1 MINRVLIRIKVVQML
16 YSYLL
21 TKSEFR
27 IETAPDSPGKDRRFA
42 YMVYLDTLLF
52 ILELSGYRVQGP
64 DSNSPAKYIG
74 ENKHL
79 AANKMMASLINEE
92 QIRSLILKRNT
103 RIASFDKALSP
114 VLEAITAT
122 SAYRSYIRLKERTLA
137 DDITFWTTMLR
148 TVIAKNPVFM
158 ECARENGEFTI
169 SGYDRGILMVEDTL
183 RSYSDNRGMLTEA
196 RNSLQRSLDKAYE
209 LYHLLLL
216 LPVEITRM
224 RDQQIDAARHKYLP
238 TDEDL
243 NPNTRFIDN
252 HLPALIAS
260 SPSMEE
266 YLKANP
272 VSWADDF
279 DLVKRLLDQI
289 MASEV
294 YAAYMSA
301 PATDRATDCDFWR
314 TVFRTIILP
323 SDDLAEVLESKSL
336 YWNDDIDI
344 MGTFVLKTIKRI
356 GTSDK
361 ADVSLLPQYK
371 DDEDARFGADLF
383 LDTVNHFDDYRAYI
397 DKFINSSQWDPE
409 RLAFMDI
416 VIMTTAIAE
425 MLNYPQIPIPVT
437 LNEYI
442 EIANSYST
450 PRSGAFVNGILYSVI
465 NYLKEQGKLT
475 KE

>member
-64 DSNSPAKYIG
+64 DSDSPAKYIG

-79 AANKMMASLINEE
+79 TANKMMASLINEE
-92 QIRSLILKRNT
+92 QIRSLILKRNS
-103 RIASFDKALSP
+103 RIASFDKALAP
-114 VLEAITAT
+114 VLEAITST
-122 SAYRSYIRLKERTLA
+122 SAYRSYIRLKERTLS
-137 DDITFWTTMLR
+137 DDINFWTTMLR

-158 ECARENGEFTI
+158 ECARANDEYTI
-169 SGYDRGILMVEDTL
+169 AGYDRGIIMVEDTL

-224 RDQQIDAARHKYLP
+224 REQQIDAARHKFLP
-238 TDEDL
+238 TDADL

-252 HLPALIAS
+252 QLPALIAS

-272 VSWADDF
+272 VSWADDP
-279 DLVKRLLDQI
+279 DLIRRLLDLI
-289 MASEV
+289 MSSEV
-294 YAAYMSA
+294 YAEYMAA
-301 PATDRATDCDFWR
+301 PSVDRHADCDFWR

-323 SDDLAEVLESKSL
+323 SDDLAEILESKSV
-336 YWNDDIDI
+336 YWNDDLDI

-356 GTSDK
+356 ASSGK
-361 ADVSLLPQYK
+361 AEISLLPKYK
-371 DDEDARFGADLF
+371 DEEDARFGADLF
-383 LDTVNHFDDYRAYI
+383 LDTVTRFDEYRSYI

-465 NYLKEQGKLT
+465 NYLKEEGKLT

>member
-64 DSNSPAKYIG
+64 ESDSPAKYIG

-79 AANKMMASLINEE
+79 ASNKMMASLINEE
-92 QIRSLILKRNT
+92 QIRSLILKRNS
-103 RIASFDKALSP
+103 RIASFDKALAP
-114 VLEAITAT
+114 VLEAITST
-122 SAYRSYIRLKERTLA
+122 SAYRSYIRLKERTLS
-137 DDITFWTTMLR
+137 DDINFWTTILR
-148 TVIAKNPVFM
+148 TVIAKNPEFM
-158 ECARENGEFTI
+158 ECARANDEYTI
-169 SGYDRGILMVEDTL
+169 AGYDRGILMAEETL

-196 RNSLQRSLDKAYE
+196 RNALQRSLDKAYE

-216 LPVEITRM
+216 LPVEITRL
-224 RDQQIDAARHKYLP
+224 RDQQIDAARHKFLP

-252 HLPALIAS
+252 QLPALIAS

-272 VSWADDF
+272 VSWADDP
-279 DLVKRLLDQI
+279 DLIRRLLDLI
-289 MASEV
+289 MSSEV
-294 YAAYMSA
+294 YAEYMAA
-301 PATDRATDCDFWR
+301 PKVDRQADCDFWR

-323 SDDLAEVLESKSL
+323 SDDLAEVLESKSV
-336 YWNDDIDI
+336 YWNDDLDI

-356 GTSDK
+356 ASSDK
-361 ADVSLLPQYK
+361 AEISLLPKYK

-383 LDTVNHFDDYRAYI
+383 LDTVNHFDEYRSYI

-465 NYLKEQGKLT
+465 NYLKEEGKLT

>member
-64 DSNSPAKYIG
+64 ESDSPAKYIG

-79 AANKMMASLINEE
+79 ASNKMMASLINEE
-92 QIRSLILKRNT
+92 QIRSLILKRNS
-103 RIASFDKALSP
+103 RIASFDKALAP
-114 VLEAITAT
+114 VLEAITST
-122 SAYRSYIRLKERTLA
+122 SAYRSYIRLKERTLS
-137 DDITFWTTMLR
+137 DDINFWTTILR
-148 TVIAKNPVFM
+148 TVIAKNPEFM
-158 ECARENGEFTI
+158 ECARANDEYTI
-169 SGYDRGILMVEDTL
+169 AGYDRGILMAEETL

-216 LPVEITRM
+216 LPVEITRL
-224 RDQQIDAARHKYLP
+224 RDQQIDAARHKFLP

-252 HLPALIAS
+252 QLPALIAS

-272 VSWADDF
+272 VSWADDP
-279 DLVKRLLDQI
+279 DLIRRLLDLI
-289 MASEV
+289 MSSEV
-294 YAAYMSA
+294 YAEYMAA
-301 PATDRATDCDFWR
+301 PKVDRQADCDFWR

-323 SDDLAEVLESKSL
+323 SDDLAEVLESKSV
-336 YWNDDIDI
+336 YWNDDLDI

-356 GTSDK
+356 ASSDK
-361 ADVSLLPQYK
+361 AEISLLPKYK

-383 LDTVNHFDDYRAYI
+383 LDTITHFDEYRSYI

-465 NYLKEQGKLT
+465 NYLKEEGKLT